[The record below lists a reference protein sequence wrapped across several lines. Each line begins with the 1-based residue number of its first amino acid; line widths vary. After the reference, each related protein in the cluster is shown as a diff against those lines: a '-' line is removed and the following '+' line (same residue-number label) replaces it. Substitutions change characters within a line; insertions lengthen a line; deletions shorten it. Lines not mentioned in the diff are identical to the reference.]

1 MKLVKLFF
9 IMLTV
14 PFFAMAQKNETVKA
28 NQQTKAAREGDVF
41 IFPDNIRF
49 YKNELNERV
58 EQKTM
63 ELTRY
68 IKALAQNDGTNH
80 ADEIEAAMRL
90 FNNNEYAMVT
100 VTRKSQPDPVTVPV
114 RTYLN
119 RLVRLKYNTVN
130 ITWRNAQYVS
140 NFTKQPDG
148 TYMGLVAFEQEF
160 TGVKGGE
167 SNYTYNDVTQKRAEV
182 TVKVWD
188 SKETPRKEYM
198 TVFLGN
204 IGVTEE

>member
-1 MKLVKLFF
+1 
-9 IMLTV
+9 MLLL

-28 NQQTKAAREGDVF
+28 SKQEKIHRENEVF

-58 EQKTM
+58 EKKTM

-68 IKALAQNDGTNH
+68 IKALAQDDGTNH
-80 ADEIEAAMRL
+80 AAEIEAAMKL

-100 VTRKSQPDPVTVPV
+100 VTRKSQAEPVTVPV

-130 ITWRNAQYVS
+130 IAWRNAQYVS

-167 SNYTYNDVTQKRAEV
+167 VNYTYHDLTQKRAEV

-188 SKETPRKEYM
+188 SKETPRKEFM
-198 TVFLGN
+198 DVFLGN